1 MRVYMITKKERIG
14 QFINDLALDLNRW
27 NGDIPLKVTIQNKK
41 EKRSL
46 DQNALYFMWCQIIAD
61 ETGNDKDDIHE
72 YLKAKFLGWKFV
84 RVKQDNLGIEVPLS
98 TKNQSV
104 KEMAEYME
112 KIQAWALTHLS
123 IKLPSPDDLID
134 YSQYE
139 R

>member
-1 MRVYMITKKERIG
+1 MRVYTITKKERID
-14 QFINDLALDLNRW
+14 QFMNDLALDLNRW

-72 YLKAKFLGWKFV
+72 YLKLKFLGTV
-84 RVKQDNLGIEVPLS
+84 GIEPTNGQVQYIPRS
-98 TKNQSV
+98 SRNQSV

-112 KIQAWALTHLS
+112 KIQTWALTDLN
-123 IKLPSPDDLID
+123 IKLITPDDLID

>member
-1 MRVYMITKKERIG
+1 MRVYTITKKERIG

-27 NGDIPLKVTIQNKK
+27 NGDSPLKVTIQNKK

-46 DQNALYFMWCQIIAD
+46 EQNALYFMWCQIIAD
-61 ETGNDKDDIHE
+61 ETGHDKDDIHE
-72 YLKAKFLGWKFV
+72 FCKAKFLGTKFV
-84 RVKQDNLGIEVPLS
+84 SFGDTEGCIIPLS

-104 KEMAEYME
+104 GSMAEYME
-112 KIQAWALTHLS
+112 KIQAWALMELN
-123 IKLPSPDDLID
+123 IKLPTPDDLID